1 MRSVTVGGMLKE
13 ERHAFIIRQ
22 INLHN
27 KVLSSDLSSN
37 LQVSEDTIRRDLN
50 ELAENGKI
58 LKVHGGALSKSFHF
72 PYDHKNIYAQE
83 SKKEVCRKAISLISE
98 GMTILTGGG
107 TTMLEMARLIPD
119 ELRATFFT
127 ISPLVALEL
136 ARKKF
141 LNVILIGGNLCK
153 SSHVN
158 LGSKTIAD
166 LSEIGVD
173 ICFLGTNGID
183 LKEGLTDSDWEI
195 VQVKKAMIK
204 ASSRIAI
211 MCIGEKLNSIKQMK
225 ICPINAVDY
234 LITDLQTSDPK
245 VRLYENQTKLI

>member
-1 MRSVTVGGMLKE
+1 MRNVTVSGMLKK

-27 KVLSSDLSSN
+27 KVLSSDLSLN

-72 PYDHKNIYAQE
+72 PYDQKNIYAYE
-83 SKKEVCRKAISLISE
+83 SKKEVGKKAINLISE

-119 ELRATFFT
+119 NLEATFFT

-136 ARKKF
+136 AKKKH
-141 LNVILIGGNLCK
+141 LTVILIGGTLCK
-153 SSHVN
+153 SSFVN
-158 LGSKTIAD
+158 IGSKTVAD

-173 ICFLGTNGID
+173 LCFLGTNGID
-183 LKEGLTDSDWEI
+183 LIEGLTDSDWEI

-204 ASSRIAI
+204 SSTRVAI
-211 MCIGEKLNSIKQMK
+211 MCIGEKLNSIKQMN
-225 ICPINAVDY
+225 ICPIKEIDY

-245 VRLYENQTKLI
+245 VRVYEGHVTLI